1 VELSAEMELAALLL
15 TFVVHVIGAG
25 VLVWALIDHDDADAG
40 SWRDWWPRDDH
51 GPEGPVAPRDPGGD
65 GAERPVL
72 PDAQPSP
79 VRLREPGRI
88 GDRKAAP
95 ARRPVHPAVPER
107 PVREREGA

>member
-1 VELSAEMELAALLL
+1 MELLALLL
-15 TFVVHVIGAG
+15 TFFVHLLGGA
-25 VLVWALIDHDDADAG
+25 VLIWALMDRDDEDAS
-40 SWRDWWPRDDH
+40 SWRDWWPRDDR
-51 GPEGPVAPRDPGGD
+51 GPEPPVEPLAPGGD
-65 GAERPVL
+65 GVLAPVL

-95 ARRPVHPAVPER
+95 ARRPAHPPVPAR